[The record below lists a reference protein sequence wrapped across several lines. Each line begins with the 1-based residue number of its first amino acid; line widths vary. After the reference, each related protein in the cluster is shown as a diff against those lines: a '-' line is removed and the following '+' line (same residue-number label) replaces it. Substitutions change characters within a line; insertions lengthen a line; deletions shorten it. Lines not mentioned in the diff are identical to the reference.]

1 MIYNWVLGFNNIL
14 QMVNHSQIEQEYA
27 ENFSKYLLEPK
38 MLCFNFH
45 IFFIYDLISSY
56 IIYRVDMASTMLYL
70 HNLFSHASRGCL
82 PLPVNLFAAYI
93 LPVAG
98 CAKEGPWRGLLWVYQ
113 KPTLPTGNPLNPL
126 LGESIG
132 NMVSYFLGHSLGKSK
147 FGRLKILNHSDTYPL
162 VN

>member
-1 MIYNWVLGFNNIL
+1 
-14 QMVNHSQIEQEYA
+14 
-27 ENFSKYLLEPK
+27 

-45 IFFIYDLISSY
+45 IFFMYDFISSY
-56 IIYRVDMASTMLYL
+56 IFTGLAMASTILYL

-82 PLPVNLFAAYI
+82 PPPGNLFAAYI

-132 NMVSYFLGHSLGKSK
+132 NMVSYFFFYFLGKSK